1 MVHGD
6 IVSRGQTLRVTVLGG
21 PAATERLAERVCMA
35 TGRGTRSANKLVRH
49 SELWYIISEKPKA
62 LRQSLDSCRTA
73 GLSTEASA
81 GHVVVTVLNTVGS
94 LV

>member
-49 SELWYIISEKPKA
+49 SELCVYNFREA
-62 LRQSLDSCRTA
+62 EGTETVARQLSDRRT
-73 GLSTEASA
+73 EQASA
-81 GHVVVTVLNTVGS
+81 AHVVVTVLNTAGS